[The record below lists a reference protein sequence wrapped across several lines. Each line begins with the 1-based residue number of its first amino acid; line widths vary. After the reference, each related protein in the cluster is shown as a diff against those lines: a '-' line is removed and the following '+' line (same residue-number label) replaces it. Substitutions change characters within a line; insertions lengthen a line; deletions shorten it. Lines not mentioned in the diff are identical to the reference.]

1 MKKNIIIIVV
11 VVLLLSFTWKKYGS
25 KIKAK
30 TLEFLDLG
38 IEETGGNNANFNNAE
53 FKQKMKEAGWSSG
66 ASWCMFFAKMVYEN
80 VFPNLKQD
88 FRKSLSGSTQTSW
101 KNVKNGKSD
110 SLKIVTS
117 GPAQVG
123 DIVIWQNYDN
133 PAFGH
138 AGIVTKVKGNKY
150 ESTEGN
156 TSSGIHTIEHDLKYN
171 KTDNYHTDKKLLGF
185 IRKK

>member
-1 MKKNIIIIVV
+1 MKKNIIILIVV
-11 VVLLLSFTWKKYGS
+11 VVVLSFTWKKYGS

-38 IEETGGNNANFNNAE
+38 IRETGGNNVNFNNEE
-53 FKQKMKEAGWSSG
+53 FKEKMKAAGWYSG

-80 VFPNLKQD
+80 VYPDLKSD

-133 PAFGH
+133 TAYGH

-156 TSSGIHTIEHDLKYN
+156 TSSGINTIEHDLNYGKR
-171 KTDNYHTDKKLLGF
+171 DNYHKEKKLLGF
-185 IRKK
+185 IRRK